1 MQDNR
6 LIKSV
11 QFELWKEQTGE
22 ENPREWLNDVQEQC
36 WPKKSYVTICRFH
49 GLMLVQSINQVYFT
63 QVSMAETEYTYKK
76 KKKTDNKKNRSQ
88 VYSHKTFHSSIT

>member
-22 ENPREWLNDVQEQC
+22 ENPREWLNDVQE
-36 WPKKSYVTICRFH
+36 
-49 GLMLVQSINQVYFT
+49 
-63 QVSMAETEYTYKK
+63 
-76 KKKTDNKKNRSQ
+76 
-88 VYSHKTFHSSIT
+88 